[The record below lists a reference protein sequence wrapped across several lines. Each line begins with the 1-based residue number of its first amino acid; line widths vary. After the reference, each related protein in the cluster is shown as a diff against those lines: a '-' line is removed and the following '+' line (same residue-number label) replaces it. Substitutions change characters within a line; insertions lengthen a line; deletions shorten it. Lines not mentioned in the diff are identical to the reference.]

1 MPSGQCQ
8 MPNGER
14 SDDRMDQGQEGENVY
29 FSPEGLVA
37 LDCVWFSREDD
48 SEKVELE
55 EMKMK

>member
-1 MPSGQCQ
+1 
-8 MPNGER
+8 
-14 SDDRMDQGQEGENVY
+14 MDQGQEGENVY